1 MSNIKLGACRQ
12 SFDRKIKRLL
22 TSSLALLPLFI
33 IVVQSKST
41 ELTFELPDNAKQC
54 FHEDI
59 TAGTKATIEY
69 QVVTGGYYD
78 VDMKLFDPRQ
88 VVLYQ
93 GVKKQ
98 FDTHQWTAS
107 MTGSYSFCFSNEF
120 STFSHKLIY
129 FEFIAGDEDPLPNT
143 DHQAATAMTK
153 FEAAAENIHE
163 NLNTIFDAQTHY
175 RLAEAKG
182 RKRAEDLNS
191 RVFWWSCFETVIVI
205 VISAGQV
212 YTLKSFFSGHRAT
225 IPTT

>member
-1 MSNIKLGACRQ
+1 MEQI
-12 SFDRKIKRLL
+12 LL
-22 TSSLALLPLFI
+22 SLTIFALITLFI
-33 IVVQSKST
+33 VPVQSKST

-59 TAGTKATIEY
+59 AAGTKATIEF

-78 VDMKLFDPRQ
+78 VDMTLYDPRQ
-88 VVLYQ
+88 SVLYQ

-107 MTGSYSFCFSNEF
+107 MSGQYTFCFNNEF
-120 STFSHKLIY
+120 STFSHKLVY
-129 FEFIAGDEDPLPNT
+129 FEFIVGEEDPLPNT
-143 DHQAATAMTK
+143 SHAAATAMTK

-163 NLNTIFDAQTHY
+163 NLNSIFDAQTHY
-175 RLAEAKG
+175 RLSEAKG

-191 RVFWWSCFETVIVI
+191 RVFWWSAVETVAVVLIGAI
-205 VISAGQV
+205 QV
-212 YTLKSFFSGHRAT
+212 WTLKSFFSGHRAT

>member
-1 MSNIKLGACRQ
+1 MEQI
-12 SFDRKIKRLL
+12 LL
-22 TSSLALLPLFI
+22 SLTIFALITLFI
-33 IVVQSKST
+33 VPVQSKST

-59 TAGTKATIEY
+59 AAGTKATIEF

-78 VDMKLFDPRQ
+78 VDMTLYDPRQ
-88 VVLYQ
+88 SVLYQ

-107 MTGSYSFCFSNEF
+107 MSGQYTFCFNNEF
-120 STFSHKLIY
+120 STFSHKLVY
-129 FEFIAGDEDPLPNT
+129 FEFIVGEEDPLPNT
-143 DHQAATAMTK
+143 SHAAATAMTK

-163 NLNTIFDAQTHY
+163 NLNSIFDAQTHY
-175 RLAEAKG
+175 RLSEAKG

-191 RVFWWSCFETVIVI
+191 RVFWWSAVETVAVVLIGAI
-205 VISAGQV
+205 QV
-212 YTLKSFFSGHRAT
+212 WTLKSFFSGHRAS

>member
-1 MSNIKLGACRQ
+1 MEPLI
-12 SFDRKIKRLL
+12 LL
-22 TSSLALLPLFI
+22 TTLYFVLSALFYVP
-33 IVVQSKST
+33 VQSKST

-54 FHEDI
+54 YHEDI
-59 TAGTKATIEY
+59 AAGTKATIEF

-78 VDMKLFDPRQ
+78 VDMTLYDPRQ
-88 VVLYQ
+88 SVLYQ

-107 MTGSYSFCFSNEF
+107 MSGQYTFCFSNEF

-129 FEFIAGDEDPLPNT
+129 FEFIAGEEDPLPQGPNPP
-143 DHQAATAMTK
+143 AATAMTK

-163 NLNTIFDAQTHY
+163 NLNSIFDALTHY
-175 RLAEAKG
+175 RLSEAKG

-191 RVFWWSCFETVIVI
+191 RVFWWSAMETVAVVLIGAI
-205 VISAGQV
+205 QV

>member
-1 MSNIKLGACRQ
+1 MYSYC
-12 SFDRKIKRLL
+12 
-22 TSSLALLPLFI
+22 LALTLLALI
-33 IVVQSKST
+33 SITQVQSKST

-59 TAGTKATIEY
+59 AAGAKATLEF

-78 VDMKLFDPRQ
+78 VDMTLYDPRQ
-88 VVLYQ
+88 SILYQ

-107 MTGSYSFCFSNEF
+107 TSGQYTFCFNNEF
-120 STFSHKLIY
+120 STFSHKLVY
-129 FEFIAGDEDPLPNT
+129 FEIIVGEEDPLPNT
-143 DHQAATAMTK
+143 SNAAATAMTK

-163 NLNTIFDAQTHY
+163 NLNSIFDAQTHY
-175 RLAEAKG
+175 RLSEAKG

-191 RVFWWSCFETVIVI
+191 RVFWWSAVETIAVVSIGAI
-205 VISAGQV
+205 QV
-212 YTLKSFFSGHRAT
+212 WTLKSFFSGHRAS

>member
-1 MSNIKLGACRQ
+1 MYSYC
-12 SFDRKIKRLL
+12 L
-22 TSSLALLPLFI
+22 TLTLLALI
-33 IVVQSKST
+33 SITQVQSKST

-59 TAGTKATIEY
+59 AAGAKATLEF

-78 VDMKLFDPRQ
+78 VDMTLYDPRQ
-88 VVLYQ
+88 SILYQ

-107 MTGSYSFCFSNEF
+107 TSGQYTFCFNNEF
-120 STFSHKLIY
+120 STFSHKLVY
-129 FEFIAGDEDPLPNT
+129 FEIIVGEEDPLPNT
-143 DHQAATAMTK
+143 SNAAATAMTK

-163 NLNTIFDAQTHY
+163 NLNSIFDAQTHY
-175 RLAEAKG
+175 RLSEAKG

-191 RVFWWSCFETVIVI
+191 RVFWWSAVETIAVVSIGAI
-205 VISAGQV
+205 QV
-212 YTLKSFFSGHRAT
+212 WTLKSFFSGHRAS

>member
-1 MSNIKLGACRQ
+1 MLIYQ
-12 SFDRKIKRLL
+12 F
-22 TSSLALLPLFI
+22 LALLTL
-33 IVVQSKST
+33 VSLSQSKST

-59 TAGTKATIEY
+59 AAGAKATLEF

-78 VDMKLFDPRQ
+78 VDMTLYDPRQ
-88 VVLYQ
+88 SILYQ

-107 MTGSYSFCFSNEF
+107 MSGQYTFCFNNEF
-120 STFSHKLIY
+120 STFSHKLVY
-129 FEFIAGDEDPLPNT
+129 FEIIVGEEDPLPNT
-143 DHQAATAMTK
+143 SNAAATVMTK

-163 NLNTIFDAQTHY
+163 NLNSIFDAQTHY
-175 RLAEAKG
+175 KLSEAKG

-191 RVFWWSCFETVIVI
+191 RVFWWSAVETIAVVLIGTI
-205 VISAGQV
+205 QV
-212 YTLKSFFSGHRAT
+212 WTLKSFFSGHRAS